1 MSVLLDK
8 KNELDN
14 RTCIIEEMDLTKL
27 SKIELLEK
35 CNELGITKYKSKS
48 KCELIDLINTKTT
61 SKENADVIIVQDTN
75 SEQLPYKNELNNMNN
90 NMNIIMNIENDR
102 DCEENNEL
110 TIVETFV
117 GAGGA
122 HLGFKNAGY
131 KSLLVNDIDKDTI
144 DTLLLNKVISEDQY
158 LLCPIEDITQEI
170 LLSKIGNKKVDVL
183 FGGIVCKGF
192 SLAGV
197 RNPFDPRNYLY
208 KHQLRLVNILRPKVS
223 VIENVTAIKNMI
235 LYVNCEETIK
245 TFDDYTKLSDSNKLL
260 NGEKSSKRKNGEDY
274 SELNLTIN
282 KNKKKMEELL
292 KNIDKYKYC
301 VLDDIKQKYLEMGY
315 KLHEK
320 ILQTDKYGGF
330 TNRKRIIMVA
340 VRNDIEGEYV
350 YPEEQDKNINN
361 TLNDA
366 LNLIDYN
373 GINNPSIDEDNRPMK
388 HNQKT
393 IDRFKLIPEGN
404 NIADVIDDIPDEL
417 KISAFYSRGNTQRLS
432 RNHPAPTLVPGH
444 SNFPIHPW
452 EHRSITVREAA
463 TITGFPLDYKFCG
476 SHTSRCVQIGNAVPV
491 HLSYNIAL
499 SIKKLLNK

>member
-1 MSVLLDK
+1 MSFLFNNK
-8 KNELDN
+8 
-14 RTCIIEEMDLTKL
+14 
-27 SKIELLEK
+27 KIEL
-35 CNELGITKYKSKS
+35 N
-48 KCELIDLINTKTT
+48 N
-61 SKENADVIIVQDTN
+61 
-75 SEQLPYKNELNNMNN
+75 LNNN
-90 NMNIIMNIENDR
+90 NIIMNSKMKKHTSKKNKPILIIENDSN
-102 DCEENNEL
+102 CEENNEL

-158 LLCPIEDITQEI
+158 LLCPIEDITQEN

-208 KHQLRLVNILRPKVS
+208 KHQLRLVDSLRPKVS

-235 LYVNCEETIK
+235 LYINCEETIK
-245 TFDDYTKLSDSNKLL
+245 TFEDYTKLSDSNKLL

-292 KNIDKYKYC
+292 KIIDKYKYC

-315 KLHEK
+315 KFYEK
-320 ILQTDKYGGF
+320 ILQTDKYGGY

-340 VRNDIEGEYV
+340 VRNDIEGEYI
-350 YPEEQDKNINN
+350 YPEEQDTNN

-373 GINNPSIDEDNRPMK
+373 GINNPSIDEDNKPMK

-417 KISAFYSRGNTQRLS
+417 KISAFYSRGNTQRLN
-432 RNHPAPTLVPGH
+432 RNLPTPTLVPGH

-463 TITGFPLDYKFCG
+463 TITGFPLDYRFCG